1 MRWIKGILIL
11 IMLACQMASAADNIK
26 ILKRFEWNAP
36 SYIKDYYRSNFADL
50 INKNYDTLEL
60 KLKVDS
66 INREL
71 FNGGQFT
78 SSLTYEV
85 INLNAN
91 EVSIKLNFKL
101 GEVNLFSFSGNKV
114 FTSIELKTKVQEKI
128 RNELGKVDLEQ
139 IKQMIIDAY
148 DEIGFFD
155 TQIVSYSH
163 VGKNKF
169 GVKVTSNYLAI
180 EEGSKKRIAKLE
192 FRGNQHYDKVLL
204 NRIFEDAA
212 TPLSQDG
219 YYDKE
224 YAENFPNILKKKY
237 LSEGFVY
244 VEISRPRISYNDAD
258 DVEIEYLV
266 NEKSQIILNK
276 INFENLPSELV
287 PELKAEL
294 VNQEAKPLNITELEN
309 DFKKVVMNLQMKGF
323 YFVSIANLNGDDL
336 LTYDSVNNSATLNL
350 NINLE
355 RKVCFNDVVVNG
367 NVTTKSIVL
376 SREITLKKG
385 ELITPDIIETARQRL
400 TGLGLFSSL
409 RITPYMIYEDQK
421 NNDCA
426 KTNIIIQVKEKEF
439 GLGEFTPGYRTDL
452 GGKVALGLN
461 YNNLGGMNR
470 TVSFKVQAN
479 QRFNLDSLDDR
490 RKADNKKLLE
500 YSGKISFVEPYLLYD
515 VFRSQ
520 VEFEMTGSMQR
531 KRFFSFDADI
541 YKISPQI
548 SKNFTNN
555 ISTSV
560 RWQLERIIQFD
571 ATETKDNDNFTIG
584 SITPSITLD
593 KRNDAINPRKGFYL
607 NLSSEWANRY
617 FGSMRDTTFEVNYVK
632 VISRNRFYFPLGDF
646 VFATS
651 IATGFEK
658 NYAEGYYIP
667 SIKVFRLDGF
677 DEIRGYEDGEINR
690 IPDGTLISEKAV
702 TDKAYFVAF
711 KFEPRYN
718 LSDSMQLDIFFDAG
732 RVFVDKFQ
740 PLDLRTSVGAGF
752 KFLTPVGSL
761 DFDYGIKLNKRT
773 YPDQKRDTTGRFH
786 LSIGFF

>member
-1 MRWIKGILIL
+1 
-11 IMLACQMASAADNIK
+11 MAWSADSIK
-26 ILKRFEWNAP
+26 ILKKFDWNAP
-36 SYIKDYYRSNFADL
+36 KYIKDYYRSNFAEL
-50 INKNYDTLEL
+50 IDKNYDTLEL
-60 KLKVDS
+60 KLKVDA

-78 SSLTYEV
+78 SSLTYDV
-85 INLNAN
+85 VSLNQN
-91 EVSIKLNFKL
+91 EVAIRLNFKL
-101 GEVNLFSFSGNKV
+101 GDVNLFSFSGNKI
-114 FTSIELKTKVQEKI
+114 FTSIELKSKVQERI

-139 IKQMIIDAY
+139 IKQMIIDSY
-148 DEIGFFD
+148 DDIGFFD

-163 VGKNKF
+163 VGKNKY
-169 GVKVTSNYLAI
+169 GVKVTSNFLAI

-192 FRGNQHYDKVLL
+192 FRGNQFYDKAKLS
-204 NRIFEDAA
+204 NIFEQVA

-237 LSEGFVY
+237 LADGFVNA
-244 VEISRPRISYNDAD
+244 EISRPRISFNEFDE
-258 DVEIEYLV
+258 VEIEYLV
-266 NEKSQIILNK
+266 NEKSQIFLKK
-276 INFENLPSELV
+276 INFENLS
-287 PELKAEL
+287 PEYWADVKAEL
-294 VNQEAKPLNITELEN
+294 VNQESKPLNVTELEN
-309 DFKKVVMNLQMKGF
+309 DFKKVVMKLQMQGY
-323 YFVSIANLNGDDL
+323 YFVSIANLNGEDL
-336 LTYDSVNNSATLNL
+336 LSYDSINNSANLNVNLNL
-350 NINLE
+350 E
-355 RKVCFNDVVVNG
+355 KKVCFNDVVVNG
-367 NVTTKSIVL
+367 NVATKSIVL

-385 ELITPDIIETARQRL
+385 ELITPDIIESARQRL

-421 NNDCA
+421 NNECA

-452 GGKVALGLN
+452 GGKVALGIN
-461 YNNLGGMNR
+461 YNNWGGMNR
-470 TVSFKVQAN
+470 TISFKAQAN

-490 RKADNKKLLE
+490 RKEDNKKLLE
-500 YSGKISFVEPYLLYD
+500 YSSKLSFIEPYLFYEVLQ
-515 VFRSQ
+515 SQ
-520 VEFEMTGSMQR
+520 VEFEMTASMQR

-548 SKNFTNN
+548 SKNFSNN
-555 ISTSV
+555 FSTSI

-617 FGSMRDTTFEVNYVK
+617 FGSMRDNTFEVNYVK
-632 VISRNRFYFPLGDF
+632 VISRNRFYFPIGNF

-651 IATGFEK
+651 IASGFEK

-702 TDKAYFVAF
+702 YDKAYFVAF

-718 LSDSMQLDIFFDAG
+718 LTDSMQLDVFFDAG
-732 RVFVDKFQ
+732 RVFIDKFQ

-761 DFDYGIKLNKRT
+761 DFDYGVKLNKRT
-773 YPDQKRDTTGRFH
+773 YPDQKRDSTGRFH